1 MSIKQ
6 NHSIA
11 AGRAVGRRTLLSGA
25 LALGGVSL
33 LGFQGQASAAN
44 RPRPRI
50 VMHRSPTCGCCLKWA
65 DKARAAGFA
74 VGVVESRDMAAVKRQ
89 LGVPDALA
97 SCHTS
102 TIGGYVIEGHV
113 PLQHV
118 KALLATK
125 PKVRGIAV
133 PGMPLGA
140 PGMEVPGYAGD
151 AFEVFAFDA
160 AGNFKAFK
168 A

>member
-1 MSIKQ
+1 MSSE
-6 NHSIA
+6 NPS
-11 AGRAVGRRTLLSGA
+11 RALARTVGRRTILSGA
-25 LALGGVSL
+25 LALGGASL
-33 LGFQGQASAAN
+33 LGFHGVVSAAN

-74 VGVVESRDMAAVKRQ
+74 VAVVETKDIAAVKRQ
-89 LGVPDALA
+89 LGVPEVLA

-102 TIGGYVIEGHV
+102 TIGGYTLEGHV
-113 PLQHV
+113 PPQHV
-118 KALLATK
+118 KKLLATK
-125 PKVRGIAV
+125 PDVRGIAV

-140 PGMEVPGYAGD
+140 PGMEVEGYAGD

-160 AGNFKAFK
+160 AGKFKPFKA
-168 A
+168 